1 MRLIIWSNFIR
12 KIINDFQISSSQRE
26 QVNLI
31 YKKQIEDLRVNLVKL
46 QNEKELIQNDLTL
59 FKGKSEMTS
68 SLIETLRSELSNS
81 KMKISELERK
91 QMNDLSTI
99 ESQISEI
106 NKLKFQIQ
114 SNSMSLIASQEA
126 YQNLINQVNE
136 IFAKKSNENILG
148 FNKFL
153 YDM

>member
-1 MRLIIWSNFIR
+1 LRLIIWSNFIR